1 MTLREDLLF
10 YLPRNLYRSI
20 GVYKNKNLY
29 KGVSHIRIAE
39 KWAMYPMHLLIMFM
53 INLFFGTMNL
63 FWAIYEDHSILST
76 AVSLLYLTT
85 WMLYALFM
93 RRRSGDFIILTSI
106 FWLGGLALLAL
117 LYTVEQVSILLLL
130 LFFSSIHGFTF
141 NLKLTDLSLIIEY
154 CLISLICYIVVIAVN
169 WITARRYKQK
179 KPEVPFN

>member
-1 MTLREDLLF
+1 M
-10 YLPRNLYRSI
+10 
-20 GVYKNKNLY
+20 NKNGY

-63 FWAIYEDHSILST
+63 FWAVYEDHSILST
-76 AVSLLYLTT
+76 TISLLYLTT

-93 RRRSGDFIILTSI
+93 RRCSGDFMILTSI

-117 LYTVEQVSILLLL
+117 LYTVEQVSIALLL
-130 LFFSSIHGFTF
+130 LFFSSIHGFT
-141 NLKLTDLSLIIEY
+141 LKLEMTDLWLVFEY
-154 CLISLICYIVVIAVN
+154 GLISLTCYIVVIAVN
-169 WITARRYKQK
+169 WISARRYKQK